1 MVTDKTRREAF
12 ITQNLG
18 LVHACAGRFRG
29 RGMEYD
35 DLYSAGC
42 VGLIKAYDNF
52 DESRGVCFSTYAVPV
67 IMREIK
73 QLFRDGG
80 TIKVSRGLKELS
92 LKICRLRDELIKN
105 GEEPHISVLAEKLGI
120 TPEEASLALGASLP
134 PLSLS
139 NYDDEENDEGTFD
152 LPVEPEQPKALD
164 RLALR
169 QLVSRLE
176 PLDRRLIILRYSEEC
191 TQSRTA
197 EILGM
202 TQVQVSRREKKILE
216 GLRKQLLC

>member
-1 MVTDKTRREAF
+1 MSADKDNSF
-12 ITQNLG
+12 ITEHFA
-18 LVHACAGRFRG
+18 LVHSIAGRFRN
-29 RGMEYD
+29 RGIEYD
-35 DLYSAGC
+35 ELFSAGC
-42 VGLIKAYDNF
+42 VGLVKAGNNF
-52 DESRGVCFSTYAVPV
+52 DESRGLKFSTYAVPV
-67 IMREIK
+67 IMGEIK

-80 TIKVSRGLKELS
+80 TVKVS
-92 LKICRLRDELIKN
+92 
-105 GEEPHISVLAEKLGI
+105 EEPHISVLAEKLGI

-134 PLSLS
+134 PVSLS
-139 NYDDEENDEGTFD
+139 SYDDEENDEGSFD

-164 RLALR
+164 RMALR

-176 PLDRRLIILRYSEEC
+176 PIDRRLIILRYSEEC

>member
-1 MVTDKTRREAF
+1 MSADKDNSF
-12 ITQNLG
+12 ITEHFA
-18 LVHACAGRFRG
+18 LVHSIAGRFRNQG
-29 RGMEYD
+29 IEYD
-35 DLYSAGC
+35 ELFLAGC
-42 VGLIKAYDNF
+42 VGLVKAGNNF
-52 DESRGVCFSTYAVPV
+52 DESRGLKFSTYAVPV
-67 IMREIK
+67 IMGEIK

-80 TIKVSRGLKELS
+80 TVKVSRSLKELS

-134 PLSLS
+134 PVSLS
-139 NYDDEENDEGTFD
+139 SYDDEENDEGSFD

-164 RLALR
+164 RMALR

-176 PLDRRLIILRYSEEC
+176 PIDRRLIILRYSEEC

>member
-1 MVTDKTRREAF
+1 MSADRDNSF
-12 ITQNLG
+12 ITEHLA
-18 LVHACAGRFRG
+18 LVHSIAGRFKDRG
-29 RGMEYD
+29 IEYEE
-35 DLYSAGC
+35 LFSAGC
-42 VGLIKAYDNF
+42 VGLVKAGNNF
-52 DESRGVCFSTYAVPV
+52 DESRGLKFSTYAVPV
-67 IMREIK
+67 IMGEIK

-105 GEEPHISVLAEKLGI
+105 GEEPHISVLAERLGI

-139 NYDDEENDEGTFD
+139 NYDDEDNDEGTFD

-164 RLALR
+164 RMALR

>member
-1 MVTDKTRREAF
+1 M
-12 ITQNLG
+12 
-18 LVHACAGRFRG
+18 
-29 RGMEYD
+29 
-35 DLYSAGC
+35 
-42 VGLIKAYDNF
+42 
-52 DESRGVCFSTYAVPV
+52 SRS
-67 IMREIK
+67 
-73 QLFRDGG
+73 
-80 TIKVSRGLKELS
+80 LKELS

-134 PLSLS
+134 PVSLS
-139 NYDDEENDEGTFD
+139 SYDDEENGEGSFD

-164 RLALR
+164 RMALR